1 MTDQELLEQFVAER
15 DEAAFRSLVL
25 RHGPTVMG
33 VCRRYLRDPYAV
45 EDAFQATFL
54 VFVRK
59 APTIRNSEALG
70 SWFYGVARRV
80 ADRARRDSLRRGD
93 LERRKAEMVP
103 SPALTDQPWDDSV
116 GVIREEVARL
126 PADYRAP
133 IELCYLQGL
142 SHEDAAEALDL
153 PLGTV
158 KTRLVRGRRKL
169 RDRLVRRGVALG
181 LLLLLWPR
189 PTRAAAV
196 PRRLVDS
203 TVGLMTLETTGLVA
217 IDPRY
222 ARVSMLARLAR
233 PRSMLR
239 RLGPLLL
246 LLAAG
251 VAATLGVTWGHRAR
265 AAELAEYAVLPA
277 SLTDVLNV
285 ECR

>member
-1 MTDQELLEQFVAER
+1 MTDRELLKDFVAER
-15 DEAAFRSLVL
+15 NEAAFRSLVV

-33 VCRRYLRDPYAV
+33 VCRRYLRDPHAV

-59 APTIRNSEALG
+59 APTIRDPETLG
-70 SWFYGVARRV
+70 NWFYGVARRV
-80 ADRARRDSLRRGD
+80 ADRARRDALRRHD
-93 LERRKAEMVP
+93 LQRRKAEMVP
-103 SPALTDQPWDDSV
+103 SHAMTDEPWDDSD
-116 GVIREEVARL
+116 GVIREEVERL
-126 PADYRAP
+126 PTDYRGP
-133 IELCYLQGL
+133 IELCYLLGR
-142 SHEDAAEALDL
+142 SHEDAAEELGL

-181 LLLLLWPR
+181 LLLLLLPR
-189 PTRAAAV
+189 PKRAAAV
-196 PRRLVDS
+196 PSRLVDS
-203 TVGLMTLETTGLVA
+203 TAKLMTLETAGLVA
-217 IDPRY
+217 IDPRH
-222 ARVSMLARLAR
+222 ARVSLLAGLVR
-233 PRSMLR
+233 PRAMLR

-251 VAATLGVTWGHRAR
+251 VAATLGLALGSRAR
-265 AAELAEYAVLPA
+265 AAELAEYAALPA